1 MNDARHLIFDLDD
14 TLANLL
20 SGAKRYANR
29 APEAMRCEPR
39 REVAPFLE
47 LTVVVRAALL
57 DVA

>member
-1 MNDARHLIFDLDD
+1 VNDARRLIFDLDD

-20 SGAKRYANR
+20 SGAKRYAIR
-29 APEAMRCEPR
+29 APEAMRYEPR

>member
-20 SGAKRYANR
+20 SGAKRYAIR

-39 REVAPFLE
+39 REVAPF
-47 LTVVVRAALL
+47 
-57 DVA
+57 